1 MKISYII
8 VDDDLLSREL
18 LEGYCKKINYLDC
31 KGIFSNAVEAL
42 SYLKT
47 NTIDLLLLDVEMPKM
62 TGVAMLN
69 ALPVLPPY
77 VIFTT
82 SKSEYAF
89 DAFELEAIDY
99 LKKPFRFDRF
109 EKAIT
114 KIFSLCTTN
123 SSRPPIDKK
132 NIYIKENGKYK
143 RILLEDILYFQNVT
157 DYVCIKTKNGTYTIV
172 STLKSIV
179 DKLPSE
185 QFLKVHRSYIVN
197 LNEILDIDETTL
209 VVQKT
214 VIPISRNNRPL
225 LLKKINFI

>member
-31 KGIFSNAVEAL
+31 KGIFSNAIEAL
-42 SYLKT
+42 SYLKI
-47 NTIDLLLLDVEMPKM
+47 NPVDLLLLDVEMPNM
-62 TGVAMLN
+62 TGVDLLN
-69 ALPVLPPY
+69 ALPVLPY

-82 SKSEYAF
+82 SKSEYAYK
-89 DAFELEAIDY
+89 AFELEAIDF

-109 EKAIT
+109 EKAIE
-114 KIFSLCTTN
+114 KVRSLYTAN
-123 SSRPPIDKK
+123 SNAPSIEKK

-143 RILLEDILYFQNVT
+143 RILLDDILYFQNVT
-157 DYVCIKTKNGTYTIV
+157 DYVCIKTKTGTHTII

-185 QFLKVHRSYIVN
+185 RFLKVHRSYIVN
-197 LNEILDIDETTL
+197 LNEILDIDESTL
-209 VVQKT
+209 VVRKT
-214 VIPISRNNRPL
+214 VIPISRNNRPIL
-225 LLKKINFI
+225 MKKINLI